1 MRAPPN
7 KWSPGEHQLFIE
19 GLAKLGR
26 GNWKAISQH
35 FVKTRTS
42 TQIASHAQKHF
53 ARLEKRKKHL
63 RLRASIFDDDDDGV
77 VNVDGDEDALP
88 PASPATNSTTAA
100 SIPRET
106 GTEVCSP
113 QPLVDH
119 CIQNLLYNIFLY
131 REYQRRR
138 FFTAPVYRP
147 VPIRRQANNHVAW
160 VRDLLR

>member
-26 GNWKAISQH
+26 GNWKGIARY

-63 RLRASIFDDDDDGV
+63 RLRASIFDDDDGV

-88 PASPATNSTTAA
+88 PASPATNSTT
-100 SIPRET
+100 SVSPET
-106 GTEVCSP
+106 GTEVSSGVSYL
-113 QPLVDH
+113 QH
-119 CIQNLLYNIFLY
+119 FLY
-131 REYQRRR
+131 YIIFYQEMMSSYHRRR
-138 FFTAPVYRP
+138 FFAPPMRP
-147 VPIRRQANNHVAW
+147 VPIRHRANHDAW
-160 VRDLLR
+160 ARDLLR